1 MNSADPARLR
11 EVEQLRDEF
20 DKSAAQLGNAL
31 KDTPNDLS
39 AVC

>member
-1 MNSADPARLR
+1 MNAADPARLR

-20 DKSAAQLGNAL
+20 DKSAAQLGKAW